1 MIKGTKYY
9 WVKIMVIEL
18 IKFIICSILIVII
31 SKKILS
37 NTLRKLAEI
46 MKLKPKTVGNIAGI
60 ATSVPELL
68 SVGIAGFS
76 GLIDTGI
83 FNILTSNIINFIE
96 YFITIILNKNI
107 KIIKN
112 KAIILEF
119 ILVIITI
126 VIPLIISNQ
135 NIDFNMN
142 IVYCF
147 IGLYIIFHYI
157 NKYIHKKYLKVEAEI
172 FNKEIDAEENIQE
185 KGKGKY
191 YILTIILS
199 TVLLFSIGNILSNSL
214 EKLCNNFGISQ
225 FIIGI
230 ILGIITSA
238 PEFITFNDAQIYY
251 NKKYSKPLLGV
262 IEATNNL
269 ISSNVINLFVIQSL
283 GILIY
288 IIRF

>member
-1 MIKGTKYY
+1 MI
-9 WVKIMVIEL
+9 IEL
-18 IKFIICSILIVII
+18 VKFIVCSILIVII

-46 MKLKPKTVGNIAGI
+46 MKLKPKTVGSIAGI
-60 ATSVPELL
+60 STSIPELL

-96 YFITIILNKNI
+96 YLITIILNKNI
-107 KIIKN
+107 KTIKN
-112 KAIILEF
+112 KAIILEI

-126 VIPLIISNQ
+126 VIPIVISNQ
-135 NIDFNMN
+135 NIDLNIN

-147 IGLYIIFHYI
+147 IGLYIIFYYI
-157 NKYIHKKYLKVEAEI
+157 NKYIHKRYLKTEDEI
-172 FNKEIDAEENIQE
+172 FIKEIQIEESVQE
-185 KGKGKY
+185 KGKSKY

-199 TVLLFSIGNILSNSL
+199 TILLFFVGNILSNSL
-214 EKLCNNFGISQ
+214 EKLCYNFEISQ
-225 FIIGI
+225 FVIGI
-230 ILGIITSA
+230 ILGTITSA
-238 PEFITFNDAQIYY
+238 PELITFNDAQKYY
-251 NKKYSKPLLGV
+251 KKKYNKPLLGV

-269 ISSNVINLFVIQSL
+269 ISSNVINLFIIQSL

-288 IIRF
+288 IIKF

>member
-1 MIKGTKYY
+1 MI
-9 WVKIMVIEL
+9 IEL
-18 IKFIICSILIVII
+18 VKFIICSILIVII
-31 SKKILS
+31 AKKILS

-46 MKLKPKTVGNIAGI
+46 MKLKPKTVGYIAGI
-60 ATSVPELL
+60 STSIPELL

-112 KAIILEF
+112 KAIILEL

-126 VIPLIISNQ
+126 AIPLISSNQ
-135 NIDFNMN
+135 NIDLNMN

-157 NKYIHKKYLKVEAEI
+157 NKYIHKKYLKVEDEI
-172 FNKEIDAEENIQE
+172 FSKEIHEEENTQE
-185 KGKGKY
+185 KGKSKY
-191 YILTIILS
+191 YILTIIVS
-199 TVLLFSIGNILSNSL
+199 TVLLFFIGNILSNSL

-230 ILGIITSA
+230 LLGIITSA
-238 PEFITFNDAQIYY
+238 PEFITFNDAQRYY
-251 NKKYSKPLLGV
+251 KKKYNKPLLGV

-288 IIRF
+288 IIKFWKIIKR

>member
-1 MIKGTKYY
+1 MKFMI
-9 WVKIMVIEL
+9 IEL
-18 IKFIICSILIVII
+18 VKFIVCSILIVII

-60 ATSVPELL
+60 STSIPELL

-76 GLIDTGI
+76 GLINTGI

-112 KAIILEF
+112 KVIILEL

-126 VIPLIISNQ
+126 LIPLIISNQ
-135 NIDFNMN
+135 NIDLNMN

-147 IGLYIIFHYI
+147 MGLYIIFYYI
-157 NKYIHKKYLKVEAEI
+157 NKYIHKKYLKVEDEI
-172 FNKEIDAEENIQE
+172 FSKEIHTEENIQE

-199 TVLLFSIGNILSNSL
+199 TVLLFFVGNILSNSL

-230 ILGIITSA
+230 ILGIITSV